1 MQIKSGDPISS
12 CMYIC
17 IFKVLKKK
25 KEDTVCFDRASEK
38 QTLNRKYVRD
48 TKVTNGRRYF

>member
-1 MQIKSGDPISS
+1 MQIKSGDPTSS